1 MTRLCYVYSEQE
13 LTPRAADVISQ
24 IKKEN
29 DWDDVKFVQSEVS
42 GRKAKRVLVFGSK
55 APDGIWDGVEFVHT
69 YSIAQM
75 MSKANAI
82 TVLGAALQMYFN
94 GKHKPTIDERPN
106 WQCKGNAEPHF
117 FGFEYDAPVAIDIET
132 DGNLGKTHTPDEVNI
147 ISIAMYDGGPIPIVW
162 TNPAE
167 DGTCLP
173 LSEEQ
178 IAMFAQELKKY
189 TKLIFHNGKF
199 DLRVLNRVLGV
210 KLCNW
215 FDTMLA
221 HHVLNI
227 AAGEHGLKAL
237 AMRYLGAE
245 EWEADIKQYTKGGGH
260 YENIPFN
267 ILSRYNGWD
276 VYWTYRLW
284 ELFAPQIEA
293 DENNQTAF
301 MLEMQAADMLLNV
314 ERFGIP
320 FDKKAA
326 HDLAAEKQAEMDT
339 AKAAICELT
348 GHTNFNPNSPKQVKE
363 YLHSQ
368 GRMVISTDEKTINTI
383 MGAYG
388 EEVDEVYRFCELLMK
403 YRKASKVKGT
413 YAEGWMKH
421 ARDDGTGQMR
431 VHPTF
436 LVHGTS
442 TGRLSSTAPNAQNMP
457 RDKSVRKI
465 VALVNPWDKILRE
478 QE

>member
-1 MTRLCYVYSEQE
+1 MSRICYIYSEQE

-29 DWDDVKFVQSEVS
+29 GWDDVKFIPYQANIGV
-42 GRKAKRVLVFGSK
+42 KRVLVFGR
-55 APDGIWDGVEFVHT
+55 ALPENALGDVEFVHT
-69 YSIAQM
+69 YSVAQI

-94 GKHKPTIDERPN
+94 GKHKPTIKLETFWHTRSDATPEFL
-106 WQCKGNAEPHF
+106 GY
-117 FGFEYDAPVAIDIET
+117 EYDRPVVIDIET
-132 DGNLGKTHTPDEVNI
+132 DGNLGKTHTPDEINI
-147 ISIAMYDGGPIPIVW
+147 ISIAMYDGGPIPTVW
-162 TNPAE
+162 VNPAP
-167 DGTCLP
+167 DGRCLP
-173 LSEEQ
+173 LSDEQ
-178 IAMFAQELKKY
+178 IAMFAQELPKY
-189 TKLIFHNGKF
+189 AKLIFHNGKF
-199 DLRVLNRVLGV
+199 DMRVLNRVLGV

-260 YENIPFN
+260 YENIPYE

-293 DENNQTAF
+293 DDNNQTAF
-301 MLEMQAADMLLNV
+301 MLEMQAADMLLEV
-314 ERFGIP
+314 ERVGIP
-320 FDKKAA
+320 FDKMAA
-326 HDLAAEKQAEMDT
+326 YNLSVEKQKEMEET
-339 AKAAICELT
+339 RGLIRTLT
-348 GHTNFNPNSPKQVKE
+348 EDENFNPNSPQQVKR
-363 YLHSQ
+363 YLLAQ
-368 GRMVISTDEKTINTI
+368 GLSVSSTDEKTIDAI
-383 MGAYG
+383 MAT
-388 EEVDEVYRFCELLMK
+388 EDDKSEVYTFCELLMR

-421 ARDDGTGQMR
+421 ARDDGTGQFR

-442 TGRLSSTAPNAQNMP
+442 TGRLSSTSPNAQNVP
-457 RDKSVRKI
+457 RDKSVRKM
-465 VALVNPWDKILRE
+465 VAVTGYDWSKILRGE
-478 QE
+478 E